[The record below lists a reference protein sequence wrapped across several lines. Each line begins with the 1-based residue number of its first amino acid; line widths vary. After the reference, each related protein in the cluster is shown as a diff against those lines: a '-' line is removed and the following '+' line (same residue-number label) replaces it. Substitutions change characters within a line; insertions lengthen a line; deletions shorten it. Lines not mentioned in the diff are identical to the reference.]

1 MKLLRLFFII
11 LIFQINFS
19 YTSAESNVAF
29 VDMQY
34 LMDKSL
40 AGQSLK
46 KQLENLHKKNL
57 DYFKK
62 EEDFLKKKE
71 QEVISKKNI
80 LSKEDFQEEISN
92 LRNKVKN
99 YQAERN
105 EKINSLTKKR
115 LSSMETIIKNLSPI
129 LAEYSKESN
138 ISIIMDKKNVL
149 VGKTE
154 LDITKK
160 ILVLLDEKFKKIK
173 LN

>member
-11 LIFQINFS
+11 LLFQMNFS
-19 YTSAESNVAF
+19 YTLAESNVAF

-62 EEDFLKKKE
+62 EEEILKKKE
-71 QEVISKKNI
+71 QDVISKKNI

-92 LRNKVKN
+92 LRDKVKN

-129 LAEYSKESN
+129 LAEYSKENN
-138 ISIIMDKKNVL
+138 ISIIMDKKNII

-160 ILVLLDEKFKKIK
+160 ILLLLDKKIKKIK

>member
-80 LSKEDFQEEISN
+80 LSKEDFQQEISN
-92 LRNKVKN
+92 LRDKVKN

-129 LAEYSKESN
+129 LAEYSKDNN
-138 ISIIMDKKNVL
+138 ISIIMDKKNII

-160 ILVLLDEKFKKIK
+160 ILVLLDDKIKKIK

>member
-1 MKLLRLFFII
+1 MKLLRFFFII
-11 LIFQINFS
+11 LLFQINPN
-19 YTSAESNVAF
+19 YTLAESNVAF

-34 LMDKSL
+34 IMDKSL

-46 KQLENLHKKNL
+46 KQLESLHKKNL

-80 LSKEDFQEEISN
+80 LSKEDFQQEISN
-92 LRNKVKN
+92 LRDKVKK

-105 EKINSLTKKR
+105 EKIDSLTKRR

-129 LAEYSKESN
+129 LAEYSKDNN
-138 ISIIMDKKNVL
+138 ISIIMDKKNII
-149 VGKTE
+149 VGKTD

-160 ILVLLDEKFKKIK
+160 ILVLLDKKIKKIK

>member
-1 MKLLRLFFII
+1 MKLLRFFFII
-11 LIFQINFS
+11 LLFQINPN
-19 YTSAESNVAF
+19 YTLAESNVAF

-34 LMDKSL
+34 IMDKSL

-80 LSKEDFQEEISN
+80 LSKEDFQQEISN
-92 LRNKVKN
+92 LRDKVKN

-129 LAEYSKESN
+129 LAEYSKDNN
-138 ISIIMDKKNVL
+138 ISIIMDKKNII
-149 VGKTE
+149 VGKTD

-160 ILVLLDEKFKKIK
+160 ILVLLDKKIKKIK

>member
-11 LIFQINFS
+11 LLFQINSS
-19 YTSAESNVAF
+19 YTSADSNVAF

-46 KQLENLHKKNL
+46 KQLESLHKKNL

-62 EEDFLKKKE
+62 EEDSLKKKE

-129 LAEYSKESN
+129 LAEYSKENN
-138 ISIIMDKKNVL
+138 ISIIMDKKNII

-160 ILVLLDEKFKKIK
+160 ILVLLDKKIKKIK

>member
-11 LIFQINFS
+11 LLFQMNFS
-19 YTSAESNVAF
+19 YTLAESNVAF

-80 LSKEDFQEEISN
+80 LSKEDFQQEISN
-92 LRNKVKN
+92 LRDKVKN

-129 LAEYSKESN
+129 LAEYSKDNN
-138 ISIIMDKKNVL
+138 ISIIMDKKNII

-160 ILVLLDEKFKKIK
+160 ILLLLDKKIKKIK

>member
-1 MKLLRLFFII
+1 MKLLRLFLII
-11 LIFQINFS
+11 LLFQMNFS
-19 YTSAESNVAF
+19 YTLAESNVAF

-71 QEVISKKNI
+71 QDVISKKNI

-129 LAEYSKESN
+129 LAEYSKENN
-138 ISIIMDKKNVL
+138 ISIIMDKKNII

-160 ILVLLDEKFKKIK
+160 ILLLLDKKIKKIK

>member
-1 MKLLRLFFII
+1 MKLLRFFFII
-11 LIFQINFS
+11 LLFQINPN
-19 YTSAESNVAF
+19 YTLAESNVAF

-34 LMDKSL
+34 IMDKSL

-80 LSKEDFQEEISN
+80 LSKEDFQQEISN
-92 LRNKVKN
+92 LRDKVKN

-129 LAEYSKESN
+129 LAEYSKDNN
-138 ISIIMDKKNVL
+138 ISIIMDKKNII

-160 ILVLLDEKFKKIK
+160 ILLLLDKKIKKIK